1 MLVRVANWTSISENE
16 TVIAAEMQARGP
28 LSVCLNA
35 GMLQL
40 YHSGVF
46 DPPFCDAESLDHAVL
61 LVGWGVDDTILDHKP
76 YWIVKNSWGANW
88 GEQGFFRIKRG
99 DGKCGINT
107 AVTVASLEA

>member
-1 MLVRVANWTSISENE
+1 MKVANWTAISENE
-16 TVIAAEMQARGP
+16 TIIAAEMQTRGP

-46 DPPFCDAESLDHAVL
+46 DPPFCDADSLDHAVL
-61 LVGWGVDDTILDHKP
+61 LVGWGIETELFEKKP
-76 YWIVKNSWGANW
+76 YWIVKNSWGADW
-88 GEQGFFRIKRG
+88 GEQGYFRIKRG

-107 AVTVASLEA
+107 AVVAPILESQ